1 MKHARVLTALAL
13 PFTLALGACG
23 EAPTAPGLG
32 PDVGA
37 SFNHGGPH
45 GRPQGSGLTLNS
57 LTDVTLPLLGDLG
70 DALIVDQ
77 VVITNLT
84 LVENAAG
91 QIIGLEATGT
101 VIGELSSALGVKVEE
116 QFTSTV
122 NITSSGPGKCDLLT
136 VDLGGLNIDA
146 LGLVTADVPAAQV
159 SSRGSGAVGSL
170 LCNLGSLVGGL
181 VGGGAGGL
189 VNAINNQI

>member
-1 MKHARVLTALAL
+1 MKHARVLTAFAL
-13 PFTLALGACG
+13 PLTLALGACG
-23 EAPTAPGLG
+23 EAPTAPGLR
-32 PDVGA
+32 PDVDA
-37 SFNHGGPH
+37 SFSHGGPH

-57 LTDVTLPLLGDLG
+57 LTGATVLFADLG
-70 DALIVDQ
+70 DVIIDQ

-101 VIGELSSALGVKVEE
+101 VSGVVDATGAEITE
-116 QFTSTV
+116 DFTSTV

-146 LGLVTADVPAAQV
+146 LGLVTADVPAAEV

-181 VGGGAGGL
+181 TGGGAGGL

>member
-1 MKHARVLTALAL
+1 MKHARVLTAFAL
-13 PFTLALGACG
+13 PLTLALGACG
-23 EAPTAPGLG
+23 EAPTAPGLR
-32 PDVGA
+32 PDVDA
-37 SFNHGGPH
+37 SFSHGGPH

-57 LTDVTLPLLGDLG
+57 LTGATVLFADLG
-70 DALIVDQ
+70 DVIIDQ

-101 VIGELSSALGVKVEE
+101 VSGVVDATGAEITE
-116 QFTSTV
+116 DFTSTV

-146 LGLVTADVPAAQV
+146 LGLVTADVPAAEV

-170 LCNLGSLVGGL
+170 VGGL
-181 VGGGAGGL
+181 IGGGAGGL